1 MGHIYKRTWKDKQGN
16 TRQSDIFWI
25 KYYRDG
31 RPFYESSESI
41 KKGVAK
47 RLLRDREGSIEK
59 GELVNPKMNRVT
71 LGELAEGVYDDY
83 RMNKYKTLDDIKRR
97 FDKHL
102 LPFFGDHKRASTL
115 TTSRINEFIVHRQGQ
130 GASNGG
136 INRELTALKRAYSL
150 GFASDPPRITRKPT
164 IRLLTENNV
173 RQGFFERPDFES
185 VRHHLP
191 PDYLKPFVTFSY
203 ITGWR
208 KSEIRNL
215 EWTQVDFENEWVY
228 LEVGTTKNKDARK
241 FPFTDELR
249 EVLQRQWKDRE
260 ALKKS
265 GMICPWVFHRNE
277 KRVGDFRKSWNQA
290 CKKAGLAGRIPHDFR
305 RTAVRNLVRAGVPET
320 VAMKMTGHKTRSV
333 FDRYNITS
341 ENDLRDAAQL
351 LNAMVT
357 KRLQS
362 GGDVQT
368 AKI

>member
-1 MGHIYKRTWKDKQGN
+1 MGHVYQRGN
-16 TRQSDIFWI
+16 VFWI
-25 KYYRDG
+25 KYYSG
-31 RPFYESSESI
+31 GKPFYESSEST
-41 KKGVAK
+41 KKRVAK
-47 RLLRDREGSIEK
+47 RLLRDREGSLER

-71 LGELAEGVYDDY
+71 LGELAEDVYNDY
-83 RMNKYKTLDDIKRR
+83 QMNKFKTLGDIKRR
-97 FDKHL
+97 FDKHI

-130 GASNGG
+130 GAANGG

-150 GFASDPPRITRKPT
+150 GLASDPPRITRKPT

-185 VRHHLP
+185 VRLHLR
-191 PDYLKPFVTFSY
+191 DYLKPFVTFSY
-203 ITGWR
+203 VTGWR
-208 KSEIRNL
+208 KGEVSNL

-249 EVLQRQWKDRE
+249 EVLQQQWKDRE

-265 GMICPWVFHRNE
+265 GMICPWVFHRNG
-277 KRVGDFRKSWNQA
+277 KKVGDFRKAWNKA
-290 CKKAGLAGRIPHDFR
+290 CKEVGLAGKIPHDFR

-368 AKI
+368 ANK